1 MLQDDKMPSWDGKAR
16 FFTRAWKPSNV
27 ERGYAFTSLVN
38 TRNIVLKMQLT
49 QMCGE
54 KRKLGW
60 VIVVVGRS
68 HEPTSN
74 EEMFK
79 LQDKWEEPSSTK
91 WQE

>member
-1 MLQDDKMPSWDGKAR
+1 MW
-16 FFTRAWKPSNV
+16 
-27 ERGYAFTSLVN
+27 RGYAFTSLVN
-38 TRNIVLKMQLT
+38 TRNIVLKMQIT
-49 QMCGE
+49 QICGE

-74 EEMFK
+74 EEMFE

-91 WQE
+91 WQG